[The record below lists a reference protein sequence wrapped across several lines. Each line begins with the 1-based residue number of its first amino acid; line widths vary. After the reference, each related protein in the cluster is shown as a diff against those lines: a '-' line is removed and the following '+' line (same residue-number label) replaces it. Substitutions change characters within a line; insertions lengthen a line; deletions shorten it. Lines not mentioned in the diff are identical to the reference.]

1 MGFFAP
7 GMAAGIT
14 QGLDQYANRQNTEQL
29 MAARAQRMREEAMQQ
44 QMLVAQHNQQIEAQR
59 GGGQTLGFLMNGPM
73 PPQPGQASVS
83 MQRPPSPMQAPP
95 QSGQPGMPNID
106 VNATSA
112 QNFANLRQWA
122 EANPPPGQ
130 TSADY
135 PNWKPGMAPRSLRE
149 GVIPFNQ
156 PIALSVGSDTVGDM
170 GPARTAMLDYEG
182 VPPQAG
188 RVELGTVNAEPPRPV
203 IPPYK
208 TINRNPEQPPQAQNM
223 APPPPVDAAP
233 PPVTPPEVTQPT
245 GKPQGGGGFL
255 SLRSVLEAMQ
265 KNGVP
270 PDKWLA
276 QLNQLK
282 PVLDMQSKEELA
294 QVTAQFKEA
303 KTENDR
309 QRRLIDTY
317 KAETQEKNVNSLVD
331 TREERLPMEQQRA
344 DAATAQAAA
353 SGKRASNAGQATPG
367 NINTALTRMS
377 KEMGPIDEAQRQ
389 TSEIRGLIA
398 TANAASTPQI
408 QRILSNYMNAGRTTN
423 QLYVS
428 NANFGNMYER
438 GANALSRLTQGDYSD
453 ANKQQVLDMV
463 NQMDSSVFAPAR
475 AKLNSKYRMQAEHM
489 RINPDVFDN
498 QNTFSESAA
507 PPSAAKPKTST
518 ESLRQWAGSPK
529 GSVDM
534 GNGWSVTERK

>member
-1 MGFFAP
+1 MGFLPP
-7 GMAAGIT
+7 GYSQGVVE
-14 QGLDQYANRQNTEQL
+14 GLDGFQQRAEREQL
-29 MAARAQRMREEAMQQ
+29 MRYRQQMMEQQDYAHQQ
-44 QMLVAQHNQQIEAQR
+44 QVAQQNRDLENARSGGIATAAKY
-59 GGGQTLGFLMNGPM
+59 GGGQYGFLSNP
-73 PPQPGQASVS
+73 PQSQTPQPGQGSV
-83 MQRPPSPMQAPP
+83 PMQQASQP
-95 QSGQPGMPNID
+95 QVG
-106 VNATSA
+106 
-112 QNFANLRQWA
+112 L
-122 EANPPPGQ
+122 PPGQ

-135 PNWKPGMAPRSLRE
+135 PNWQPSMAPKSIQE

-156 PIALSVGSDTVGDM
+156 PMQLTADAPIGKGQQGM
-170 GPARTAMLDYEG
+170 FRTADPDYEG
-182 VPPQAG
+182 LNKPLGVM
-188 RVELGTVNAEPPRPV
+188 ELGTVNAEPKQPPQPLV

-208 TINRNPEQPPQAQNM
+208 TIDRTPTPEPQVEQRPLVPPQVN
-223 APPPPVDAAP
+223 APPL
-233 PPVTPPEVTQPT
+233 
-245 GKPQGGGGFL
+245 PQGVAGLPQAPSGGFPIEEAVQL
-255 SLRSVLEAMQ
+255 LLAKGVKPENLLGPLKAMESVLNRA
-265 KNGVP
+265 
-270 PDKWLA
+270 A
-276 QLNQLK
+276 
-282 PVLDMQSKEELA
+282 KEELA
-294 QVTAQFKEA
+294 QVMAEFKQAQA
-303 KTENDR
+303 ENNAM
-309 QRRLIDTY
+309 RRKIDQQKADIRGRDVDSLIDT
-317 KAETQEKNVNSLVD
+317 
-331 TREERLPMEQQRA
+331 REARLPMEQQRA

-353 SGKRASNAGQATPG
+353 SGKRASYVGQATPG

-377 KEMGPIDEAQRQ
+377 REMGPIDEAQRQ

-423 QLYVS
+423 QLFVS

-498 QNTFSESAA
+498 QNIFGESKA